1 MPTKPRTFDDCLADA
16 TPDQR
21 AALEKVRK
29 AIRAAA
35 PEAEEGVSYGMAAFL
50 LNGKAIAGLAASK
63 NHCSYFPMSGSI
75 VEAMRDE
82 LADYDTSKG
91 TIRFPASKP
100 LPAAL
105 VHKLVKSRMAEI
117 AVAARPKLKKRGGG
131 PDR

>member
-21 AALEKVRK
+21 AALEKVRR

-105 VHKLVKSRMAEI
+105 VRKLVKSRMAEI